1 MTSGEAVCDL
11 SVIILNWN
19 TCELLQACLQSLF
32 ESSETVSFEVIVVDN
47 ASEDESREMVT
58 QHFPQVRLL
67 VNPRNVGF
75 GAGNNAALPY
85 ARGRYLLFLNSD
97 TLVTKGSLS
106 ALVRFADE
114 HPDIG
119 IVGPKLLNADGSL
132 QYSCR
137 RYPNLAAGLF
147 RNTLL
152 GRLFPNNRFAADY
165 LMKDWDHA
173 SVRDVDWVSGAALF
187 IRREL
192 VEQIGGFDEDFYMYC
207 EDVDLCWRATH
218 TPLPDRL
225 RNALGK
231 GAQAHWRVVY
241 FPEAVI
247 YHYIG
252 KSSDKVP
259 TRMTY
264 EFHRSQYIFYK
275 KHYRA
280 STPIWLRPLIPVGI
294 MLRALGTML
303 KFRRDYWI
311 RKLRGAEKPRRR
323 KGSSS

>member
-1 MTSGEAVCDL
+1 MTSGKVACDL

-32 ESSETVSFEVIVVDN
+32 EAPETISFEVIVVDN

-58 QHFPQVRLL
+58 RHFPQVRLL
-67 VNPRNVGF
+67 VNPSNLGF
-75 GAGNNAALPY
+75 GAGNNAALPH
-85 ARGRYLLFLNSD
+85 ARGRYVLFLNSD
-97 TLVTKGSLS
+97 TLVTQGSLS
-106 ALVRFADE
+106 ALVHFADE
-114 HPDIG
+114 HPDVG
-119 IVGPKLLNADGSL
+119 IVGPKLLNADGTL

-137 RYPNLAAGLF
+137 RYPNLGAGLF

-152 GRLFPNNRFAADY
+152 GRLFPNNRYATDY

-192 VEQIGGFDEDFYMYC
+192 IEQIGGFDEDFYMYC

-218 TPLPDRL
+218 APLPDPL
-225 RNALGK
+225 RSVLGK

-264 EFHRSQYIFYK
+264 EFHRSQYLFYK
-275 KHYRA
+275 KHYQA
-280 STPIWLRPLIPVGI
+280 STPIWLRPLIPIGI
-294 MLRALGTML
+294 TLRAIGTML

-311 RKLRGAEKPRRR
+311 RKLRGQEKRRR
-323 KGSSS
+323 QKGSSR